1 MIPFRFGPPADASCL
16 AVDIIVNNYN
26 YGHFVGDAIESAL
39 AQTHPKVRVIVV
51 DDGSTDGSR
60 EILFGYEGKVDLV
73 MKKNGG
79 QASALNA
86 GFARSDGDAIIFL
99 DADDVL
105 RPEAAAL
112 VASAFAAD
120 PRVAKVQYRMEVIDK
135 NGRPTGVVKP
145 ARHLPLPAGDVRHAE
160 LVFPFDLAWLPTS
173 ANAFRAE
180 VLRRIFP
187 IPERDFVI
195 CADLYLVHLTALLGP
210 VVSLDDVAAYYRVH
224 GGNRYEPQKSMLDLE
239 RVRQSVVY
247 SAATTRALERL
258 ADELGLER
266 PYDRILSVSDLS
278 NRLVSLKLE
287 PELHPIRTDRIGR
300 LVLDGWHAAARRFDV
315 SWAMKSLYVGWFA
328 TMAAA
333 PRPLARRLAEYL
345 IFPRRRERLN
355 RLLRRFHKWNRV
367 TRGRASEPNA
377 ENSTSLAKPGAV

>member
-1 MIPFRFGPPADASCL
+1 MMSAQPRPLQTDPTRL
-16 AVDIIVNNYN
+16 PVDIIVNNYN
-26 YGHFVGDAIESAL
+26 YGTFVGDAVESAL
-39 AQTHPKVRVIVV
+39 AQTHPRVRVIVV

-60 EILFGYEGKVDLV
+60 DILRAYEDKVTLIL
-73 MKKNGG
+73 KENGG

-86 GFARSDGDAIIFL
+86 GFAQSDGDVVIFL

-105 RPEAAAL
+105 GPAAAAL
-112 VASAFAAD
+112 AATAFWAD
-120 PRVAKVQYRMEVIDK
+120 SRVTKVQYRMEVIDK
-135 NGRPTGVVKP
+135 NGRPTGVFKP

-195 CADLYLVHLTALLGP
+195 CADYYLVHLTALLGP

-224 GGNRYEPQKSMLDLE
+224 GGNRYEPQKSMLDME

-287 PELHPIRTDRIGR
+287 PERHPIPSDRGWR
-300 LVLDGWHAAARRFDV
+300 LVLDGSRAAARRFDV
-315 SWAMKSLYVGWFA
+315 SWPMKLLYVGWFGI
-328 TMAAA
+328 TAAA
-333 PRPLARRLAEYL
+333 PRPLARQFAEYL
-345 IFPRRRERLN
+345 IFPQRRERLN
-355 RLLRRFHKWNRV
+355 RVLRYFHKWNCATRV
-367 TRGRASEPNA
+367 EGASSSTTSRGPD
-377 ENSTSLAKPGAV
+377 L